1 MELMAEEVDFVSI
14 TMSDYGGRYLKAQ
27 NLGELRQ
34 EHETCMGFIERS
46 CL

>member
-34 EHETCMGFIERS
+34 ENGSMRLAWAS
-46 CL
+46 